1 MVGDVVTAI
10 DVNND
15 LDFGFWI
22 GKDSPA
28 TEVAASDTK
37 SAYADSDLKCLN
49 RCGDCYISRDGMVL
63 ARLTADPADDRF
75 TIHYRLF
82 NPKSKIQN
90 HIMRIAALGLD
101 VGGKRIGVAGCDGL
115 GMMATGITTIW
126 RSSFD
131 RDIAQLAEIIADR
144 QVEILVLGLP
154 YTMDGAI
161 GSQAKQVQ
169 KFGRRVAAGLGLP
182 IEYVDER
189 LTSYAA
195 EQMMIASNI
204 SVSQNKGTID
214 RIAAAVILQQWLDE
228 RRVGK

>member
-1 MVGDVVTAI
+1 
-10 DVNND
+10 
-15 LDFGFWI
+15 
-22 GKDSPA
+22 
-28 TEVAASDTK
+28 
-37 SAYADSDLKCLN
+37 
-49 RCGDCYISRDGMVL
+49 
-63 ARLTADPADDRF
+63 
-75 TIHYRLF
+75 
-82 NPKSKIQN
+82 
-90 HIMRIAALGLD
+90 MRVAALGLD

-195 EQMMIASNI
+195 QAVYDGLIALEPQTKAAQSSRNYQQLIDALAQLTPAISSFFDGEDSVLVMDSNPEI
-204 SVSQNKGTID
+204 KTNRLNLLGLVRNH
-214 RIAAAVILQQWLDE
+214 A
-228 RRVGK
+228 RVLADFGSIVK